1 MQTNQ
6 MLKGIIT
13 AIALLAIGSP
23 LPAAATPR
31 RSHVDGEVLVKY
43 RPDRV
48 PEKTAGYRST
58 RRMSTVQ
65 KFNASGIRKVKLP
78 VDMTVDQAVALY
90 RSDPDVLYAEPNY
103 RYRLQALPDDTEM
116 HRLWALVNDGSG
128 GTADADMDADQA
140 WDLETGSRDIVVAVV
155 DSGVDTAHP
164 DLAANLWTHPGE
176 TPDNGIDDDGNG
188 YVDDVHGWDFADGDN
203 HPVDTHGHGT
213 HVAGII
219 GAVGNNGLGVTGVCW
234 QVSIMP
240 LRYITAADYGTT
252 ADAIAA
258 IEYAAANG
266 ADVINLSWGGGD
278 YSQALKDAI
287 DAADALVV
295 CAAGNGGNNLD
306 VVPTYPASYD
316 SATILSVAASDADDF
331 PAAFTN
337 YSDSRAD
344 VAAPGTEI
352 YSTVPDRRTLF
363 EDDFSD
369 TTHWVVDGA
378 WGLQSIYGNEVLA
391 ESPAGTYANDMDAWA
406 RLDALSLTGI
416 SGARLDFSVIGTTAG
431 DADRLVV
438 EASTNGTTW
447 NRLWVGLDDG
457 PVQAI
462 TGTIGTWQLAVAD
475 LQAYDGAASLSIR
488 FRFVSDDSGTA
499 DGYLIDNLAI
509 TCADTAHGI
518 DAYQYYQGTSMAA
531 AYASGTAALIMV
543 QKPSLTP
550 TEVKLLIESTV
561 DRKPQLDGYVATGGR
576 INGYQAMVSVAAV
589 DLRSRAA
596 ASDRID
602 LDWTAGDPV
611 DSGFEIQRRPDSG
624 SDYTTIAI
632 VGTDEFDYADN
643 GLSDGTTYIYRV
655 LTLSGGDRTGYSNET
670 AATTPRAASTD
681 SSGAGGGGGGGG
693 GGCFI
698 AAVAEKGEFFEKGR
712 ERTIGFSAVLLILV
726 LIVWE
731 KTRQIHRQPV
741 VIHPSHRSD
750 RTGPEPGQSGMAGR

>member
-1 MQTNQ
+1 MQTTQ
-6 MLKGIIT
+6 ILKGILT
-13 AIALLAIGSP
+13 ATLLLALGSP
-23 LPAAATPR
+23 ATAAAPPR

-43 RPDRV
+43 RQNRAPGKRAGDR
-48 PEKTAGYRST
+48 AARGL
-58 RRMSTVQ
+58 STVQ
-65 KFNASGIRKVKLP
+65 AFRASGVRKVRLP
-78 VDMTVDQAVALY
+78 ADMTVDQAVALY

-103 RYRLQALPDDTEM
+103 RYRLQALPDDAEM
-116 HRLWALVNDGSG
+116 HRLWALVNDGTD
-128 GTADADMDADQA
+128 GTTDADMDADQA
-140 WDLETGSRDIVVAVV
+140 WELETGSRDIVVAVV
-155 DSGVDTAHP
+155 DSGVDATHP
-164 DLAANLWTHPGE
+164 DLAANIWTHPGE

-203 HPVDTHGHGT
+203 RPVDTHGHGT

-219 GAVGNNGLGVTGVCW
+219 GAVGNNGMGVAGVCW
-234 QVSIMP
+234 RVSIMP

-316 SATILSVAASDADDF
+316 SAAILSVAASDADDF

-344 VAAPGTEI
+344 VAAPGTGI
-352 YSTVPDRRTLF
+352 YSTVPARRTLF

-369 TTHWVVDGA
+369 DTHWVADGA
-378 WGLQSIYGNEVLA
+378 WGLQSIYGNEVLT
-391 ESPAGTYANDMDAWA
+391 ESPAGAYADDMDAWA
-406 RLDALSLTGI
+406 RLETLSLAGI
-416 SGARLDFSVIGTTAG
+416 SGARLDFSVIGSTAG
-431 DADRLVV
+431 DGDRLVV
-438 EASTNGTTW
+438 EASTDGTTW

-457 PVQAI
+457 PAESI
-462 TGTIGTWQLAVAD
+462 SGTIGTWQLAVAD

-488 FRFVSDDSGTA
+488 FRFISDGSGTA

-509 TCADTAHGI
+509 TCADTGQGI

-531 AYASGTAALIMV
+531 AYVSGTAALIMV
-543 QKPSLTP
+543 QKPTLTP

-561 DRKPQLDGYVATGGR
+561 DRKPQLEGFVATGGR

-596 ASDRID
+596 ATDRID
-602 LDWTAGDPV
+602 LDWTVGDPV

-624 SDYTTIAI
+624 SDYSTIAI
-632 VGTDEFDYADN
+632 VGTDEFDYVDT

-670 AATTPRAASTD
+670 AATTPRAVGTA
-681 SSGAGGGGGGGG
+681 SSGSGGGGG

-698 AAVAEKGEFFEKGR
+698 ATAAEKRAFFEKGR
-712 ERTIGFSAVLLILV
+712 GMTIGLGAALLILV

-750 RTGPEPGQSGMAGR
+750 GTGTESGPTGP